1 MTNELPRAEELV
13 TSEGFMTCAAKSGL
27 KLLFAFT
34 ALALFLCLSQR
45 TALAQGGPP
54 MLTDDPDTPGNNH
67 WEINTA
73 FTLEKE
79 QGEKD
84 FAAPFVD
91 INYGVGRSLQLK
103 VEVPYHLMWEGGQ
116 RARAGFGS
124 VNFGVKWRFLEAERH
139 GFAVST
145 YPQFEYKPA
154 AAVRRGTAEPGNEL
168 LLPLEVTR
176 KAGPVDVNVEVG
188 YRIRQL
194 FRDELLYGVAVGR
207 DVTKRLELAAEVH
220 GEPKRGFRDDD
231 RIVNFGARYRLTKH
245 YTFLFSAGRSL
256 RAARE
261 GVPSLV
267 MYAGLQFTH

>member
-1 MTNELPRAEELV
+1 MTNESPRVLKVVISSGFLPGV
-13 TSEGFMTCAAKSGL
+13 TKNGL
-27 KLLFAFT
+27 KLLFTVAM
-34 ALALFLCLSQR
+34 LALFSCVAER
-45 TALAQGGPP
+45 PAAAQGGPP

-73 FTLEKE
+73 FTMEKE
-79 QGEKD
+79 PGEKE
-84 FAAPFVD
+84 FAAPFLD
-91 INYGVGRSLQLK
+91 INYGLGRRLQLK
-103 VEVPYHLMWEGGQ
+103 VEVPYRLTWEGGE

-194 FRDELLYGVAVGR
+194 FRDELLYGLAVGR
-207 DVTKRLELAAEVH
+207 GVTKRLELAAEIH

-231 RIVNFGARYRLTKH
+231 RILNFGARYRLTKH
-245 YTFLFSAGRSL
+245 YTFLFSSGRSL

-261 GVPSLV
+261 GVPSLI
-267 MYAGLQFTH
+267 MYVGLQFTR

>member
-73 FTLEKE
+73 FTLDKEPGEKE
-79 QGEKD
+79 IAVPLLD
-84 FAAPFVD
+84 V
-91 INYGVGRSLQLK
+91 NYGLGRRLQLK
-103 VEVPYHLMWEGGQ
+103 VEVPYRLVPEGGG
-116 RARAGFGS
+116 RVKSGFGS
-124 VNFGVKWRFLEAERH
+124 VNFGVKWRFLDAERH

-188 YRIRQL
+188 YRIRQF

-231 RIVNFGARYRLTKH
+231 RIANFGARYKLTKH

-256 RAARE
+256 RATRDE
-261 GVPSLV
+261 VPSLV